1 MLRTARQVFC
11 CPFKVVIIMPVC
23 YIIGAGDCEKIRIKK
38 ENDLIIAAD
47 GGLKYCERDSIKPD
61 IVLGDFDSLGFVPE
75 CENVLVLPVE
85 KDDTDTSF
93 AVKYAMAKGYDTFV
107 IYGGTGGKR
116 ADHTYANIALL
127 AYISKHG
134 GTGFLVCG
142 EYTITSITDSEI
154 SFPDYM
160 NGDISVFSF
169 DTVSHG
175 VTETGLYYN
184 FDNADVE
191 NSIVTGVS
199 NSFTGKKSSVSVKNG
214 TLIIY
219 YYGKFSDVTIDKL

>member
-1 MLRTARQVFC
+1 
-11 CPFKVVIIMPVC
+11 MPVC
-23 YIIGAGDCEKIRIKK
+23 YIIGAGDCAKICIEKK

-47 GGLKYCERDSIKPD
+47 GGLKYCEKDGIVPD
-61 IVLGDFDSLGFVPE
+61 IIIGDFDSLGFVPE
-75 CENVLVLPVE
+75 RDNVLVLPVE
-85 KDDTDTSF
+85 KEDTDTSF
-93 AVKYAMAKGYDTFV
+93 AVKYAMDKGYDTFV
-107 IYGGTGGKR
+107 VFGGTGGKR

-127 AYISKHG
+127 AYISKHNG
-134 GTGFLVCG
+134 IGFLDCG
-142 EYTITSITDSEI
+142 AYSITSITNSKI
-154 SFPDYM
+154 SFPEYM
-160 NGDISVFSF
+160 KGDVSVFSF

-199 NSFTGKKSSVSVKNG
+199 NSFTGQKSSVSVKEG

-219 YYGKFSDVTIDKL
+219 FTGKFSDITIDKL